1 MDWRNVLY
9 RWQSYSEILYPLRDE
24 VSDIF
29 KTKYVWDNYWNCEE
43 RNYEADEDT
52 VFLLKLSEM
61 LKDICNF
68 VKYHIGVLEHRVSI
82 EEEKKA
88 NQEQAFE
95 AWKRGLCPILM
106 KSVPRYVRIDSFD
119 CWETYDEVAQFLDD
133 KRLSY
138 KGTLQAMREWRLSRE
153 KLKLSA

>member
-61 LKDICNF
+61 LNDICDF
-68 VKYHIGVLEHRVSI
+68 VKSHIGVLEHRVSI
-82 EEEKKA
+82 EEEKRA

-95 AWKRGLCPILM
+95 AWKRGLCPVAM
-106 KSVPRYVRIDSFD
+106 KSVPRYVRLDSFD
-119 CWETYDEVAQFLDD
+119 YWETYDEVAQFLAD
-133 KRLSY
+133 KRMSYAATKRAIEVWLLSH
-138 KGTLQAMREWRLSRE
+138 E
-153 KLKLSA
+153 KLKISA